1 MTDDEQ
7 RRRLER
13 QLASAR
19 RRLGDATPHSPDW
32 DAAADAVDELERQAR
47 EAGLLPEETAAAG
60 PALARGS

>member
-1 MTDDEQ
+1 MTDDE

-13 QLASAR
+13 LLASAR

-47 EAGLLPEETAAAG
+47 EAGLLLEEIPAAEA
-60 PALARGS
+60 AIVSGS